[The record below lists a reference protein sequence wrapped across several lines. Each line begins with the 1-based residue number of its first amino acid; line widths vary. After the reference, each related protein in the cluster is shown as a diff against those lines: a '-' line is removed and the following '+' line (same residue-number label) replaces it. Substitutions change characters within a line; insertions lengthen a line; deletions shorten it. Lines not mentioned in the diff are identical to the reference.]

1 MDIDLDIENYNLDE
15 ILALFNL
22 DSDFNADDLKRAYR
36 QVLMTHPDKS
46 GLNKDYFL
54 FFSKAFKLVK
64 NIYDYTHK
72 KEQCVKRQSYS
83 ASDNVDKQI
92 WNAIKKQNPCD
103 FNRKFNEL
111 FEKVKIEDEEQDTG
125 YNEWFSSNEGLHE
138 EQNASNVR
146 DMNERIE
153 TIKQNQRALIV
164 HQGIQDLAY
173 NEGGYNLTRE
183 KPKEYSS
190 DMFSKLQ
197 YEDLKKAHTE
207 TVVPVTQ
214 EDFHNRKHFNNV
226 NDLNMYRKQNE
237 RMLSQEEATHIYQQ
251 NKAKEDQQNI
261 HNAYKMMKQMEQIE
275 KSHKTWNA
283 NFKLL
288 THS

>member
-1 MDIDLDIENYNLDE
+1 MDIDLNIDNYNLDE
-15 ILALFNL
+15 VLGLFNL
-22 DSDFNADDLKRAYR
+22 DSNFNSDDLKRAYR

-46 GLNKDYFL
+46 GLDKDYFL

-72 KEQCVKRQSYS
+72 KEGCVSRQTYNSN
-83 ASDNVDKQI
+83 DNVDKQI
-92 WNAIKKQNPCD
+92 WNVIKKQRPED

-111 FEKVKIEDEEQDTG
+111 FDKVKFEDEEQDTG
-125 YNEWFSSNEGLHE
+125 YNEWFSSNEGIQDNLSA
-138 EQNASNVR
+138 NNVR

-153 TIKQNQRALIV
+153 TIKQNQRALVV
-164 HQGIQDLAY
+164 HEGIQDLAY
-173 NEGGYNLTRE
+173 NSGGYNLTRD

-190 DMFSKLQ
+190 DLFSKLQ

-214 EDFHNRKHFNNV
+214 EDYHNRRHFNNV
-226 NDLNMYRKQNE
+226 SDLNIYRKQNE
-237 RMLSQEEATHIYQQ
+237 RVLTQEESTQMYTQ
-251 NKAKEDQQNI
+251 NKAKEDEQNVR
-261 HNAYKMMKQMEQIE
+261 NAYKMMKQMEQIE
-275 KSHKTWNA
+275 RSHKIWNA

-288 THS
+288 TQS